1 MKPLTDTQKKILT
14 AASKDAHQPVEN
26 HMTHIKSPAIRR
38 QITYSMLCSG
48 YVIADDDDGDRHYIT
63 GEGIAAL
70 GGEAP
75 KAKADK
81 PAKKQKKAKA
91 KSASTDE
98 VEPEIEPAPETDRPV
113 KGRQLLI
120 DLMSRDEGATGQQ
133 MVDATGWQSGA
144 IGGTLSKIRK
154 LIAPQVIT
162 SSKGEDG
169 KLVYKIA

>member
-1 MKPLTDTQKKILT
+1 MVKK
-14 AASKDAHQPVEN
+14 E
-26 HMTHIKSPAIRR
+26 
-38 QITYSMLCSG
+38 
-48 YVIADDDDGDRHYIT
+48 
-63 GEGIAAL
+63 
-70 GGEAP
+70 
-75 KAKADK
+75 
-81 PAKKQKKAKA
+81 KQKKSKA
-91 KSASTDE
+91 KQASTDE
-98 VEPEIEPAPETDRPV
+98 VEPEIELAPKNDRPV